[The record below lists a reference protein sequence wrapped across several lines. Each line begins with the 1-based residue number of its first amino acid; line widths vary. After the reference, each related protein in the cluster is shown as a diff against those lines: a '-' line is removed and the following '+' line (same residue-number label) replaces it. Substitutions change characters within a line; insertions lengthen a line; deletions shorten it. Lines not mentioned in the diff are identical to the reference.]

1 MIEFTY
7 VLNPEPVEKA
17 VAGFQESLA
26 DQQPALAAIADDF
39 REMIAEQFA
48 SQGGAEG
55 TPWAPLAPSTLRRR
69 RASPSILYAT
79 GALRR
84 SLTEPGAADHVAELE
99 DESLTL
105 GTRLPYAFYHQAGT
119 RRLPAR
125 PIIVL
130 SEARAQRWTEIVRSA
145 FEEKVTLLGSK
156 DLGYVSC
163 E

>member
-7 VLNPEPVEKA
+7 SLNLESVEKA
-17 VAGFQESLA
+17 LTEFQESLA
-26 DQQPALAAIADDF
+26 DQQPALAAIADDC

-84 SLTEPGAADHVAELE
+84 SLTEPGAAGHIEELE
-99 DESLTL
+99 DQSLTL
-105 GTRLPYAFYHQAGT
+105 GTRLPYALYHQTGT

-130 SEARAQRWTEIVRSA
+130 SEVRAQRWTEIVRREIGGST
-145 FEEKVTLLGSK
+145 ELLGTRE
-156 DLGYVSC
+156 LGGK
-163 E
+163 EL